1 MHVVG
6 CSSAATTLCCGRRAA
21 NAVCVPSAAYSRGRS
36 NSSNGDASQL
46 AESEMDVG
54 DLRTNQSKARLYAKD
69 LLGLS
74 KCLYVI
80 EC

>member
-1 MHVVG
+1 MLL
-6 CSSAATTLCCGRRAA
+6 SLPEMLLTTQRLVLLSGRR
-21 NAVCVPSAAYSRGRS
+21 SD
-36 NSSNGDASQL
+36 NGDASQL
-46 AESEMDVG
+46 AATLREVG
-54 DLRTNQSKARLYAKD
+54 DLRTDQSKARLCAKE

>member
-1 MHVVG
+1 M
-6 CSSAATTLCCGRRAA
+6 APDATQRYGDAPQLAGRR
-21 NAVCVPSAAYSRGRS
+21 RD
-36 NSSNGDASQL
+36 NGDASQL
-46 AESEMDVG
+46 AATLREVG
-54 DLRTNQSKARLYAKD
+54 DLKTDQSKARLYAKE